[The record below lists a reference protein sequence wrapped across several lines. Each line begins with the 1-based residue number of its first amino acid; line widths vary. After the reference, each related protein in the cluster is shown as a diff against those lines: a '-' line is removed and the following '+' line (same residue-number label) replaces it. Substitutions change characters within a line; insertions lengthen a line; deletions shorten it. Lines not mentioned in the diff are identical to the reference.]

1 MKNIKTQYVT
11 SDGTVFNSY
20 REAEIYE
27 VASLPEREYDV
38 VLTIEIRTS
47 VRAHSPEDACRV
59 AEELW
64 EDDDLPYE
72 SSDLIDSQCCD

>member
-11 SDGTVFNSY
+11 SDGTVFDSY

-27 VASLPEREYDV
+27 TMKLPEREYDV
-38 VLTIEIRTS
+38 VLTIELRTS
-47 VRAHSPEDACRV
+47 VRAHSEGEACRV

-64 EDDDLPYE
+64 ENDDLPYE
-72 SSDLIDSQCCD
+72 SVEIIGSQCCD